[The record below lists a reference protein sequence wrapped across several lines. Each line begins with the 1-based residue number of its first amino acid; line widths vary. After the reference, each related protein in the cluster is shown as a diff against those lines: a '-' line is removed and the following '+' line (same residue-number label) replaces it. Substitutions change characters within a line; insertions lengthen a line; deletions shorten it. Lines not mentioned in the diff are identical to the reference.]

1 MIPDLNKFGMEYT
14 DWIDRYL
21 DGNLSDEENKH
32 FEKSMQDDPAFARVV
47 DMYRKLDRA
56 ARERM
61 QEIIPEGRGREGL
74 PADDHEKEF
83 TARLESL
90 ASEYDQTRSKKQKM
104 KRILIGSLSVAA
116 GLALVVFLIVRTGYM
131 VHDPEKIFSRYYR
144 TYEGH
149 IAAAGQIRSRDD
161 LQSAIQAY
169 LNHQPERTVELLE
182 NLPDSISAKTILHFY
197 LGLSYLELGQTDKAI
212 QNLLSASGFAGK
224 ENELPIDWYL
234 GLAYLKKKNVR
245 LAGEYFR
252 KVSEDPSNRDLR
264 KKAERILRKIQK

>member
-1 MIPDLNKFGMEYT
+1 MEYT
-14 DWIDRYL
+14 EWIDRYL

-32 FEKSMQDDPAFARVV
+32 FEKAMQDDPAFARVV

-56 ARERM
+56 AREQI
-61 QEIIPEGRGREGL
+61 QEMIPEGRGKEVL
-74 PADDHEKEF
+74 PGDDHEKEF
-83 TARLESL
+83 AARLESL
-90 ASEYDQTRSKKQKM
+90 AREYDQTRGKKQKT
-104 KRILIGSLSVAA
+104 KRILIGSFSVAA
-116 GLALVVFLIVRTGYM
+116 GLALVVFLIVRTGYT
-131 VHDPEKIFSRYYR
+131 VQDPERIFSRYYR

-149 IAAAGQIRSRDD
+149 IATAGHIRSRDD

-169 LNHQPERTVELLE
+169 LNHQPERTVDLLE
-182 NLPDSISAKTILHFY
+182 NLPDSITAKTIIYFY

-234 GLAYLKKKNVR
+234 GLAYLKKKNMR

-252 KVSEDPSNRDLR
+252 KVSENSLNRDLR